1 MARAIRIWI
10 SSFALVAFA
19 AGVATTPAPAR
30 ADEKEKL
37 HPTYQQAK
45 KNLPE
50 DWYVLYRIID
60 RIARANALDKTP
72 WRLNVS
78 QEYQINAYAGELNLI
93 MVYSG
98 ILDQLTDSSSAVAC
112 VIGHE
117 MAHHMKRH
125 TAVGEAEKAELI
137 EKMRAEATAE
147 VNAEKADARSDKEKS
162 TMGSVVAG
170 AAGSAVP
177 FVGGLLGGGASKV
190 IDEKSEERQK
200 SSEERIEQIVA
211 EKKAKLEAELNEK
224 DRGQEFE
231 ADELGYKYSVTAGFD
246 PEGCIRVME
255 MLSQTPGG
263 ELDTAH
269 PAAPKRIEKLRELM
283 TQFPADT
290 LKASGS
296 AVLAKNA
303 TPLTFDLARDQ
314 KSLRI
319 NPAAGGSAAD
329 DLESRFDK

>member
-1 MARAIRIWI
+1 M
-10 SSFALVAFA
+10 
-19 AGVATTPAPAR
+19 TPAPAR

-190 IDEKSEERQK
+190 IEEKSEERQK

-211 EKKAKLEAELNEK
+211 EKKVKLEEELNEK
-224 DRGQEFE
+224 DRRQEFE
-231 ADELGYKYSVTAGFD
+231 ADDLGYRYSVTAGFD

-290 LKASGS
+290 LKAGGS
-296 AVLAKNA
+296 DVLAKNA